1 MQFKKAVEDYIK
13 AFEQVLSVYRS
24 NGDALSGPMLWRG
37 VGNAGLLVQQM
48 FRGDFGREL
57 NLSAHPHFDANQLEP
72 APGDENI
79 KNEKSK
85 GEYRRYYDQLQTSKP
100 ILAGAEQQYQ
110 SAIEIYRAQIQAFGR
125 NLPVNL
131 Q

>member
-1 MQFKKAVEDYIK
+1 MTTSSITA
-13 AFEQVLSVYRS
+13 
-24 NGDALSGPMLWRG
+24 ALPGTASSTSRGQSCPSACAIGHIGPDQRD
-37 VGNAGLLVQQM
+37 LV
-48 FRGDFGREL
+48 
-57 NLSAHPHFDANQLEP
+57 LEP